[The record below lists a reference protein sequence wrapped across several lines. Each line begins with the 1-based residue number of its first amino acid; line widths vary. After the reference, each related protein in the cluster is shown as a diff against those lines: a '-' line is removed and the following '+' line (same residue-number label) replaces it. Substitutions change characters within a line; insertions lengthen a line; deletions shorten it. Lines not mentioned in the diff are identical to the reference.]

1 MSVEGLNF
9 ISFTDV
15 LFTQAKED
23 ADAAKLYKLCKSD
36 KILAIGNG
44 VNPSDFKVFN
54 NDYER
59 TAHRINIRRLLKTSE
74 DEVVLVVVGRLV
86 IEKGYREFERQ
97 LKILQEKWNQLENTY
112 KSGNKQE
119 LEQKLKEDKSFLPSM
134 MMFGIVDMMMFSM
147 MFSMIGASMGSFI
160 PAEDIGGMDE
170 GADDMGGS
178 DMGDDGGFDIDIGF

>member
-1 MSVEGLNF
+1 MDEENKETVVLGA
-9 ISFTDV
+9 ISRGVTKF
-15 LFTQAKED
+15 
-23 ADAAKLYKLCKSD
+23 D
-36 KILAIGNG
+36 KISQETNVEPKDLEAILQKLENSGLIRVDEKKG
-44 VNPSDFKVFN
+44 LLGTKIEINPT
-54 NDYER
+54 E
-59 TAHRINIRRLLKTSE
+59 E
-74 DEVVLVVVGRLV
+74 
-86 IEKGYREFERQ
+86 GYREFERQ

-160 PAEDIGGMDE
+160 PAEDMGGMGD

>member
-1 MSVEGLNF
+1 MDEENKETVVLGA
-9 ISFTDV
+9 ISRGVTKF
-15 LFTQAKED
+15 
-23 ADAAKLYKLCKSD
+23 D
-36 KILAIGNG
+36 KICQETNVEPKDLEIILQKLENSGLIRVDEKKG
-44 VNPSDFKVFN
+44 LLGTKIEINPT
-54 NDYER
+54 E
-59 TAHRINIRRLLKTSE
+59 E
-74 DEVVLVVVGRLV
+74 
-86 IEKGYREFERQ
+86 GYREFERQ

-160 PAEDIGGMDE
+160 PADDMGGMSD

>member
-1 MSVEGLNF
+1 MDEENKETVVLGM
-9 ISFTDV
+9 ISRGHSKF
-15 LFTQAKED
+15 
-23 ADAAKLYKLCKSD
+23 D
-36 KILAIGNG
+36 KISQEAKIEPRELELILQKLESSGLI
-44 VNPSDFKVFN
+44 KV
-54 NDYER
+54 E
-59 TAHRINIRRLLKTSE
+59 
-74 DEVVLVVVGRLV
+74 
-86 IEKGYREFERQ
+86 EKKGWLGTKIDIKPTEEGYREFERQ

-160 PAEDIGGMDE
+160 PAEDMGGMDG